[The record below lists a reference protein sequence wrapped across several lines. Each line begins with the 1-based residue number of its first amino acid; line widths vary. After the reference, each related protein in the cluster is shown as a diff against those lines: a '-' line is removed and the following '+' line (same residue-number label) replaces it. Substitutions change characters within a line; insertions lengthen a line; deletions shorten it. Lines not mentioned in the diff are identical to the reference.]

1 MFTGIVETTG
11 IVRSLDRTAGE
22 STSGDDAGENTL
34 GGNTVVD
41 AGEAPGTG
49 EQPAGEKVGPGEDA
63 SGLRLTVEAPSMAPD
78 FEQGASVAVN
88 GVCLTVVDTGG
99 EAFSVELVPETVSRT
114 TFGSLNV
121 GHQVNLERPL
131 RLSDRIDGHL
141 VQGHVDGVGRIAAR
155 EERGNSLWYE
165 VEIPDDLT
173 PFVIEKGSIALD
185 GISLTIAGLTGSLA
199 AVSIIPHTASI
210 TTFGGRQIGDEVNIE
225 VDMIG
230 RYVASLLHAGGDTS
244 HGTLPGSSPI
254 TESWLRERM

>member
-11 IVRSLDRTAGE
+11 SVQALD
-22 STSGDDAGENTL
+22 GDRD
-34 GGNTVVD
+34 
-41 AGEAPGTG
+41 
-49 EQPAGEKVGPGEDA
+49 
-63 SGLRLTVEAPSMAPD
+63 GLKLTVEAPAMSAGFQPGD
-78 FEQGASVAVN
+78 SVAVN
-88 GVCLTVVDTGG
+88 GVCLTVVDTGDRVFYL
-99 EAFSVELVPETVSRT
+99 EIVPETVSRT
-114 TFGSLNV
+114 TFGNLRV
-121 GHQVNLERPL
+121 GDRVNLERPL

-165 VEIPDDLT
+165 VEIPEDLT

-230 RYVASLLHAGGDTS
+230 RYVASLLQSGRS
-244 HGTLPGSSPI
+244 SKPGENPESSPI
-254 TESWLRERM
+254 TEAWLREKM

>member
-11 IVRSLDRTAGE
+11 VVRTLE
-22 STSGDDAGENTL
+22 PDAG
-34 GGNTVVD
+34 
-41 AGEAPGTG
+41 
-49 EQPAGEKVGPGEDA
+49 
-63 SGLRLTVEAPSMAPD
+63 GLKLDVEAPVMAPD
-78 FEQGASVAVN
+78 FEQGDSVAVN
-88 GVCLTVVDTGG
+88 GVCLTVVDTSDGV
-99 EAFSVELVPETVSRT
+99 FSVEIVPETVART
-114 TFGSLNV
+114 TFGSQRV
-121 GHQVNLERPL
+121 GDRVNLERPL

-210 TTFGGRQIGDEVNIE
+210 TTFGGRQIGDEVNVE

-230 RYVASLLHAGGDTS
+230 RYVASLLHSGINSNQGE
-244 HGTLPGSSPI
+244 HPGRHPSPKPG
-254 TESWLRERM
+254 

>member
-1 MFTGIVETTG
+1 MFTGIIETTG
-11 IVRSLDRTAGE
+11 VVRSLDR
-22 STSGDDAGENTL
+22 
-34 GGNTVVD
+34 
-41 AGEAPGTG
+41 
-49 EQPAGEKVGPGEDA
+49 GPGENAAGGNADA
-63 SGLRLTVEAPSMAPD
+63 DEHSEARETAAGGNADAGGLKLTVEAPSMAPD

-88 GVCLTVVDTGG
+88 GVCLTVVDTAG
-99 EAFSVELVPETVSRT
+99 ETFTVEIVPETVSRT
-114 TFGSLNV
+114 TFGSLKA
-121 GHQVNLERPL
+121 GHRVNLERPL

-141 VQGHVDGVGRIAAR
+141 VQGHVDGVGRIAVR

-185 GISLTIAGLTGSLA
+185 GISLTIAGLAGSLA

-230 RYVASLLHAGGDTS
+230 RYVASLLHAGGDTDQ
-244 HGTLPGSSPI
+244 GALPGPSPI
-254 TESWLRERM
+254 TESWLKERM

>member
-11 IVRSLDRTAGE
+11 VVRSLDRGTSDSAAG
-22 STSGDDAGENTL
+22 DNA
-34 GGNTVVD
+34 
-41 AGEAPGTG
+41 AGEAAGTG
-49 EQPAGEKVGPGEDA
+49 EHSEAREIAAGEDA
-63 SGLRLTVEAPSMAPD
+63 GGLRLTVEAPSMAPD

-88 GVCLTVVDTGG
+88 GVCLTVVDTAG
-99 EAFSVELVPETVSRT
+99 ESFSVEIVPETVSRT
-114 TFGSLNV
+114 TFGSLKA
-121 GHQVNLERPL
+121 GHRVNLERPL

-141 VQGHVDGVGRIAAR
+141 VQGHVDGVGRIAVR

-165 VEIPDDLT
+165 VEIPDVLT

-225 VDMIG
+225 VDLIG
-230 RYVASLLHAGGDTS
+230 RYVASLLHAGGDT
-244 HGTLPGSSPI
+244 GQGALPGPSPI
-254 TESWLRERM
+254 TESWLKERM

>member
-11 IVRSLDRTAGE
+11 VVRSLDRVAGE
-22 STSGDDAGENTL
+22 NSSDDDACKNASGDNTSDDAGEAAGTSENLPGDDAGEN
-34 GGNTVVD
+34 
-41 AGEAPGTG
+41 
-49 EQPAGEKVGPGEDA
+49 A
-63 SGLRLTVEAPSMAPD
+63 SGGLRLTVEAPSMAPD

-88 GVCLTVVDTGG
+88 GVCLTVVETAG
-99 EAFSVELVPETVSRT
+99 EAFSVEIVPETVSRT
-114 TFGSLNV
+114 TFGSLKP

-155 EERGNSLWYE
+155 EERDNSLWYE

-210 TTFGGRQIGDEVNIE
+210 TTFGGRQIGDKVNIE

-244 HGTLPGSSPI
+244 QGAHPGPSPI
-254 TESWLRERM
+254 TESWLKERM